1 MPSRRRLQNFRRRLS
16 TVWSTARDGPP
27 QLRGAPLTVETSQF
41 AAIPDHQV
49 ATARERPEVRT
60 VQLALPL
67 DHPRKERALASDL
80 TSWVSARLDAD
91 AKLADDAKL
100 LILAALEGKTALADM
115 AGYTPQ
121 AATAASEEAD
131 PVGAFLKQIKV
142 RGFRGIGPE
151 SQLDLDPFPSLTV
164 ISGRNGS
171 GKSSFAEAL
180 EVALTGTTYRW
191 HARASQWKERW
202 RNLHD
207 GDPTRIDVTL
217 AEEGVGPTRLSVEWP
232 TGAELDGMTTSLQR
246 QGDKKQAGVE
256 GLGWAGPLETYR
268 PMLTYE
274 ELGALLSAEPK
285 VLYDA
290 ISTVLG
296 LEQLADAVKAL
307 DEHRKISTAPESALR
322 NDKRAIGQ
330 SLDTLEDER
339 ASQASVLLAAKVL
352 DAGELR
358 RLATGTT
365 PDTGA
370 GARLRALLP
379 LTLPSEEACQSA
391 ASELNAAVWHLAD
404 VGNRVGGAL
413 QRRSHLISA
422 AIVVHEHEGDQA
434 CPVCAGGTLD
444 SARISALRAE
454 LQEDNERLSELQ
466 MARTRHAAALD
477 AARALIAPAPAP
489 LVADLPASVSG
500 LAQSS
505 AAAWAAW
512 ANAPADP
519 LALSEHLTKE
529 AAPARAALDALQL
542 AAEASVN
549 DLDEAWSTI
558 AGRLAAYADAAD
570 AWENKKPA
578 ATAAAAAHKWLK
590 QNEIVLKNERVKPIA
605 EEAKRIWAGL
615 RQDSN
620 VEIAGLTLESSNTR
634 RHVVISAEVD
644 GEDAGALAVMSQGEL
659 HSLALA
665 LFLPRATMTESPFRF
680 VVLDDPVQAMDPAKV
695 DGLVKVLLEIAKTRQ
710 VVVFSHDDR
719 LASAVRRAPK
729 GVPIKILEV
738 VREANSKVTPVVTFS
753 PAERFMK
760 DAFGLVKDTGLPDET
775 RRRVLPGLL
784 RMALEAQARE
794 SFFARELSRGSTHEL
809 VEKAWEDAQKTRD
822 RLALA
827 IDKPTKI
834 DAWLDKANYRK
845 WALRKANSI
854 HFKLE
859 HGDPID
865 ACRDVE
871 KTIADIKS
879 GAK

>member
-1 MPSRRRLQNFRRRLS
+1 M
-16 TVWSTARDGPP
+16 T
-27 QLRGAPLTVETSQF
+27 
-41 AAIPDHQV
+41 
-49 ATARERPEVRT
+49 
-60 VQLALPL
+60 
-67 DHPRKERALASDL
+67 SDL

-91 AKLADDAKL
+91 AKLSDDAKL

-115 AGYTPQ
+115 AGYAPP
-121 AATAASEEAD
+121 APTAEVSEEAE

-164 ISGRNGS
+164 VSGRNGS

-202 RNLHD
+202 RNIHD

-217 AEEGVGPTRLSVEWP
+217 AEEGVGPTRLSIEWP
-232 TGAELDGMTTSLQR
+232 SAADLDGMVTSLQR
-246 QGDKKQAGVE
+246 HGEKKQAGVAS
-256 GLGWAGPLETYR
+256 LGWAGPLATFR

-296 LEQLADAVKAL
+296 LEQLTAAVKAL
-307 DEHRKISTAPESALR
+307 DEHRKASVAPEAALR
-322 NDKRAIGQ
+322 SDRKTVLQ
-330 SLDTLEDER
+330 SLDALEDER
-339 ASQASVLLAAKVL
+339 ATQAAALLGAKAL
-352 DAGELR
+352 DTDELR

-365 PDTGA
+365 PDTGV
-370 GARLRALLP
+370 GTRLRALLP
-379 LTLPSEEACQSA
+379 LGLPSEEACRSTA
-391 ASELNAAVWHLAD
+391 EELRAAVGHLAD
-404 VGNRVGGAL
+404 VGDRVGEAL
-413 QRRSHLISA
+413 QRRSQLISA
-422 AIVVHEHEGDQA
+422 AIGVHDHEGDQA
-434 CPVCAGGTLD
+434 CPVCAAGLLD
-444 SARISALRAE
+444 AARVASLRAE
-454 LQEDNERLSELQ
+454 LERDNEQLSELQ
-466 MARTRHAAALD
+466 AARVRHSAALSS
-477 AARALIAPAPAP
+477 ARSLISPVPGALK
-489 LVADLPASVSG
+489 ADLPVQITG
-500 LAQSS
+500 LAETVTAAWQVW
-505 AAAWAAW
+505 AAA
-512 ANAPADP
+512 PSDP
-519 LALSEHLTKE
+519 LALTEHLTTKVE
-529 AAPARAALDALQL
+529 PARAALAALQTSAEEL
-542 AAEASVN
+542 VGNLDETWSKVAARLAAFADAAEA
-549 DLDEAWSTI
+549 
-558 AGRLAAYADAAD
+558 
-570 AWENKKPA
+570 WESAKPA
-578 ATAAAAAHKWLK
+578 ATTATLAHKWLK
-590 QNEIVLKNERVKPIA
+590 DNEIVLKNERVKPIA
-605 EEAKRIWAGL
+605 DEAKKIWAGL
-615 RQDSN
+615 RQESN

-634 RHVVISAEVD
+634 RHVVIAAQVD

-665 LFLPRATMTESPFRF
+665 LFLPRATMPESPFRF

-710 VVVFSHDDR
+710 VIVFSHDDR
-719 LASAVRRAPK
+719 FASAVRRAPK
-729 GVPIKILEV
+729 DVPIKVLEV

-753 PAERFMK
+753 PAERYLR
-760 DAFGLVKDTGLPDET
+760 DAFGLVKDGDLPDET

-794 SFFARELSRGSTHEL
+794 TFFARELSNGATHEL
-809 VEKAWEDAQKTRD
+809 VEKAWEDAPKTRD

-827 IDKPTKI
+827 IDDPSKI
-834 DAWLDKANYRK
+834 DTWLDKASYRK

-871 KTIADIKS
+871 KTLADIKN
-879 GAK
+879 GVK